1 MALFEWSNDLS
12 VNIAEIDAQHRQLV
26 AMINSLNEAMKQRKG
41 KEALDKTLADLL
53 SYAQKHFATEE
64 GYFTR
69 FGYPQAAAH
78 KAKHTAFTEK
88 VYDFKEE
95 YEAGKLT
102 LTLDVMNFLK
112 DWLKN
117 HILGED
123 KKYGP
128 FLNEKGLK

>member
-12 VNIAEIDAQHRQLV
+12 VNVAEIDSQHRQLIG
-26 AMINSLNEAMKQRKG
+26 MINNLNEAMKQRKG
-41 KEALDKTLADLL
+41 KEALEKTLADLL
-53 SYAQKHFATEE
+53 DYAQKHFATEE

-69 FGYPQAAAH
+69 FAYPQAMAH
-78 KAKHTAFTEK
+78 KAKHSAFVEK

-95 YEAGKLT
+95 YEAGKLS

-112 DWLKN
+112 DWLKG
-117 HILGED
+117 HIQGED

-128 FLNEKGLK
+128 FFNEKGLK

>member
-12 VNIAEIDAQHRQLV
+12 VNVAEIDGQHRQLIN
-26 AMINSLNEAMKQRKG
+26 MINELNDAMKQGRG
-41 KEALDKTLADLL
+41 KEVLNKTLTDLFA
-53 SYAQKHFATEE
+53 YAQKHFATEE
-64 GYFTR
+64 GYFTK
-69 FGYPQAAAH
+69 FGYPQAMSH
-78 KAKHTAFTEK
+78 KAKHTAFIEK

-95 YEAGKLT
+95 YGAGKLT

-117 HILGED
+117 HIKGED

>member
-12 VNIAEIDAQHRQLV
+12 VNVAELDAQHRQLIG
-26 AMINSLNEAMKQRKG
+26 MINNLNEAMKQRKG
-41 KEALDKTLADLL
+41 KEALEKTLADLFV
-53 SYAQKHFATEE
+53 YAQKHFATEE

-69 FGYPQAAAH
+69 FAYPQAMAH
-78 KAKHTAFTEK
+78 KAKHSAFVEK

-95 YEAGKLT
+95 YEAGKLS

-112 DWLKN
+112 DWLKG
-117 HILGED
+117 HIQGED

-128 FLNEKGLK
+128 FFNEKGLK